1 MSQPLISTIKD
12 KCKLCYACVRV
23 CPVKAI
29 EVKASDKHVS
39 VIPERCIGCGNCV
52 NVCSQG
58 AMQYRSSIA
67 ETKAILNSDNDAV
80 AIVAPSISGEF
91 EDITDYRKFVNMI
104 KTLGFKYVNEVSF
117 GVDLI
122 ALKYQQL
129 ICDYKG
135 KYYISAN
142 CPSVVAYIEKFQP
155 ELVDNIAPIVSPMI
169 ATTKVVRKKYGDNI
183 KVVYIGPCIQN
194 KEEAL
199 LFDGDGKI
207 DAVLTFKEL
216 RKLFKEFNIIESKL
230 EYSDFDSP
238 IGNKGSLYPISNGIL
253 QAADI
258 DESLLTSKI
267 TTVEG
272 GKDMITAVTAFHN
285 KIAAIRQN
293 YNMFFCNGCLMGRGM
308 STTGNKFI
316 KRSVVVKYAK
326 KRLKKIDVNKWKEQ
340 INNYIN
346 LDFSRTFKAND
357 QRITMPSKEKID
369 EVLKAIDV
377 GDNVKGLGC
386 GSCGYDSCRDFA
398 VAVTKGLAITEMC
411 TTATLRNS
419 HNYINALK
427 ATNEKLSQAQQALEA
442 SESKARQEEE
452 AAKEASKLTSTMLQK
467 LHAGVVLI
475 DNDLKVIQANT
486 SFINM
491 LGEDAKE
498 IDKIIPGLKGA
509 DVKILLPYDFYN
521 LFSYVLIN
529 DENILN
535 HDVKFEDDM
544 FNASIFTIKKH
555 KIVGVIVRDMSS
567 PEIRKEE
574 VVNRVTD
581 VIDKNLELVQKIGFL
596 LGEGASETEQML
608 NSIIEFYKS
617 QKDKKK

>member
-67 ETKAILNSDNDAV
+67 ETKAILNSDNDVV

-104 KTLGFKYVNEVSF
+104 KALGFKYVNEASF

-169 ATTKVVRKKYGDNI
+169 ATAKVVHKKYGKNI
-183 KVVYIGPCIQN
+183 KVVYIGPCIQD

-199 LFDGDGKI
+199 LFDGDGKV
-207 DAVLTFKEL
+207 DSVLTFKEL

-253 QAADI
+253 QAVGI
-258 DESLLTSKI
+258 DENLLTSKI

-272 GKDMITAVTAFHN
+272 GKDMITAISTFHN
-285 KIAAIRQN
+285 KIATVRQN

-308 STTGNKFI
+308 SSTGNKFI
-316 KRSVVVKYAK
+316 KRSVVIKYAK
-326 KRLKKIDVNKWKEQ
+326 KRLKKIDVNNWKAQ

-346 LDFSRTFKAND
+346 IDFSRTFNAND
-357 QRITMPSKEKID
+357 QRIKVPSKEKIE

-377 GDNVKGLGC
+377 GDKEKGLGC

-411 TTATLRNS
+411 TTATLKNS

-427 ATNEKLSQAQQALEA
+427 ATNEKLSQAQKALEA

-467 LHAGVVLI
+467 LHAGVVII
-475 DNDLKVIQANT
+475 DNDLKVVQANT

-535 HDVKFEDDM
+535 RDVKFENEM

-555 KIVGVIVRDMSS
+555 KIVGVVVRDMSS

-617 QKDKKK
+617 QKK

>member
-199 LFDGDGKI
+199 LFDGDGKV

-258 DESLLTSKI
+258 DENLLTSKI

-285 KIAAIRQN
+285 KIATIRQN

-326 KRLKKIDVNKWKEQ
+326 KRLTKIDVNNWKEQ

-357 QRITMPSKEKID
+357 QRIKMPSKKEID
-369 EVLKAIDV
+369 EVLKII
-377 GDNVKGLGC
+377 GLNSKEKTLSC

-427 ATNEKLSQAQQALEA
+427 ATNEKLAQAQQDLEA

-452 AAKEASKLTSTMLQK
+452 VAKEASKLTSTMLHK
-467 LHAGVVLI
+467 LHAGVVII
-475 DNDLKVIQANT
+475 DKELKIIQANN

-498 IDKIIPGLKGA
+498 INEVIPGLKGA
-509 DVKILLPYDFYN
+509 DVKILLPFNFYN
-521 LFSYVLIN
+521 LFSYVLTNNEDILN
-529 DENILN
+529 RDVQFEENI
-535 HDVKFEDDM
+535 
-544 FNASIFTIKKH
+544 FNASIFTIKTH